1 MRRNAADILFVYH
14 YTHRVRRPFLPSV
27 SSPSPFSSLS
37 PAPLIGPS
45 SLSSPLVFHV
55 LLFSLSL
62 SPPLASHRAVCIYFI
77 LLLNKPLFLSS
88 SRQHA
93 SLHVHTGSTSNTV
106 STWREDRLTRPFQT
120 RKIFFPY
127 PLLILGI
134 TPPSR
139 IPRYLRGCVGRLSRL
154 LKGSS
159 ISKGSWT
166 RLKRI
171 WRFEYKTKL

>member
-1 MRRNAADILFVYH
+1 MRRIFYLYII
-14 YTHRVRRPFLPSV
+14 THIESVVPFFPLSPPRPPSRPFLPSL
-27 SSPSPFSSLS
+27 SSVLLPFPRLSFSSFSCSPCLS
-37 PAPLIGPS
+37 A
-45 SLSSPLVFHV
+45 
-55 LLFSLSL
+55 
-62 SPPLASHRAVCIYFI
+62 PLASRRAVCIYFI

-139 IPRYLRGCVGRLSRL
+139 IPRYLRGCVGCLSWL

-159 ISKGSWT
+159 ILEGSWAL
-166 RLKRI
+166 LKRI
-171 WRFEYKTKL
+171 WRSEYKN